1 VSASQPRPPA
11 TIGTSTGA
19 LPSILLVE
27 DDLRLAELVSRYLES
42 NGFTVNIASRGD
54 EVIAAVEREPPDLVI
69 LDLGLPGEDGFT
81 VCRQLRSSYTNP
93 ILILTARD
101 SDIDHVLGLEL
112 GADDYVVKPVEP
124 RVLLAR
130 IGALLR
136 RSRAALA
143 SERKALQFGRLSIN
157 TTSRSVHLDG
167 QSIALS
173 GTEFD
178 LLLYLASH
186 AGEIQSR
193 ETLFKDLFKREY
205 DGMDRML
212 DIRISRLRRKLGD
225 EAETA
230 ERIKTIWGQG
240 YLFVPDAW

>member
-1 VSASQPRPPA
+1 CQASTAAAARA
-11 TIGTSTGA
+11 GA
-19 LPSILLVE
+19 GG
-27 DDLRLAELVSRYLES
+27 A
-42 NGFTVNIASRGD
+42 GGAARGGG
-54 EVIAAVEREPPDLVI
+54 EPPDLII

-143 SERKALQFGRLSIN
+143 PERKA
-157 TTSRSVHLDG
+157 
-167 QSIALS
+167 
-173 GTEFD
+173 
-178 LLLYLASH
+178 
-186 AGEIQSR
+186 
-193 ETLFKDLFKREY
+193 
-205 DGMDRML
+205 
-212 DIRISRLRRKLGD
+212 
-225 EAETA
+225 
-230 ERIKTIWGQG
+230 
-240 YLFVPDAW
+240 

>member
-1 VSASQPRPPA
+1 LEYLLVSNSPV
-11 TIGTSTGA
+11 T
-19 LPSILLVE
+19 SILLVE

-42 NGFTVNIASRGD
+42 NGFRVDIATRGD
-54 EVIAAVEREPPDLVI
+54 EVLAKVEQDPPDLII

-81 VCRQLRSSYTNP
+81 ICRQLRQDHSAP

-136 RSRAALA
+136 RSRPPP
-143 SERKALQFGRLSIN
+143 STERKTLQFGRLIIN
-157 TTSRSVHLDG
+157 MTSRSVHLDG
-167 QSIALS
+167 QAISLS
-173 GTEFD
+173 GNEFD

-186 AGEIQSR
+186 AGQIQSR

-230 ERIKTIWGQG
+230 ERIKTVWGQG

>member
-1 VSASQPRPPA
+1 MSVSQPRAA
-11 TIGTSTGA
+11 TLRTGTGT
-19 LPSILLVE
+19 LPCILLVE
-27 DDLRLAELVSRYLES
+27 DDLRLAELVSRYLET

-54 EVIAAVEREPPDLVI
+54 EVVAAVEREPPDLVI

-81 VCRQLRSSYTNP
+81 VCRQLRLSYTNP

-143 SERKALQFGRLSIN
+143 PERKALQFGRLSIN
-157 TTSRSVHLDG
+157 ITSRSVHLDG

>member
-1 VSASQPRPPA
+1 M
-11 TIGTSTGA
+11 ST
-19 LPSILLVE
+19 PTTTSILLVE

-42 NGFTVNIASRGD
+42 SGFRVAIANRGD
-54 EVIAAVEREPPDLVI
+54 EVVGKVEGDPPDLVI
-69 LDLGLPGEDGFT
+69 LDLGLPGEDGFSI
-81 VCRQLRSSYTNP
+81 CRQLRLNYSNP

-136 RSRAALA
+136 RSRPPTRA
-143 SERKALQFGRLSIN
+143 ERKTLQFGQLTIN
-157 TTSRSVHLDG
+157 TTSRSVYLDG
-167 QSIALS
+167 QAIPLS
-173 GTEFD
+173 GNEFD

-186 AGEIQSR
+186 AGQIQSR

-230 ERIKTIWGQG
+230 ERIKTVWGQG